1 MIFSESEE
9 VKINCTPNQPIPGAW
24 SQDGQVTREQ
34 PIRDS
39 QERRKGVANTVLKN
53 QSSVSKDTHISESEK
68 ENSVSSGRSLSQ
80 CKKSPEKK
88 VYKRAVGKDNKTTN
102 VTLYENSGLNKSTGA
117 KSNVP
122 VTVKNSDENEK
133 KPVTRR
139 DSSGKRKQTGS
150 TDTCTNRSSKRRK
163 SLPANLS
170 NVHAD
175 RVEGDMVRQDDKT
188 TSDRV
193 KQGMVRQDD
202 KTTSDRVKQ
211 GTVREDDKTTSD
223 RVKQGTVREDDKTT
237 SDKVKQ
243 EKNVKPKGVKTRL
256 RRSTDGNMVK
266 ADINE
271 RAKSINEAGIVEDVV
286 NKTLGV
292 KVAKK
297 IGDEKKGSQCRKT
310 PVSKTLKQN
319 WEAPKASGRRNSIGQ
334 LEKKGNVV
342 VILKLMFSSL

>member
-39 QERRKGVANTVLKN
+39 QERRKGGANTVLKN

-102 VTLYENSGLNKSTGA
+102 VTLDENSGLNKSTGA

-139 DSSGKRKQTGS
+139 DSSGKRKQIGS

-175 RVEGDMVRQDDKT
+175 RVEGDMVR
-188 TSDRV
+188 
-193 KQGMVRQDD
+193 
-202 KTTSDRVKQ
+202 
-211 GTVREDDKTTSD
+211 EDDKTTSD

-243 EKNVKPKGVKTRL
+243 GKNVKPKGVKTRL

-342 VILKLMFSSL
+342 VI

>member
-39 QERRKGVANTVLKN
+39 QERRKGGANTVLKN

-102 VTLYENSGLNKSTGA
+102 VTLDENSGLNKSTDA
-117 KSNVP
+117 KYNVP
-122 VTVKNSDENEK
+122 FTVKNSDENEK

-163 SLPANLS
+163 SLSANLS

-175 RVEGDMVRQDDKT
+175 IVEGD
-188 TSDRV
+188 
-193 KQGMVRQDD
+193 
-202 KTTSDRVKQ
+202 
-211 GTVREDDKTTSD
+211 TVREDDKTTSD

-243 EKNVKPKGVKTRL
+243 GKNVKPKGVKTRL

>member
-39 QERRKGVANTVLKN
+39 QERRKGGANTVLKN

-102 VTLYENSGLNKSTGA
+102 VTLDENSGLNKSTGA

-175 RVEGDMVRQDDKT
+175 RVEGDMVR
-188 TSDRV
+188 
-193 KQGMVRQDD
+193 
-202 KTTSDRVKQ
+202 
-211 GTVREDDKTTSD
+211 
-223 RVKQGTVREDDKTT
+223 EDDKTT

-243 EKNVKPKGVKTRL
+243 GKNVKPKGVKTRL

>member
-39 QERRKGVANTVLKN
+39 QERRKGGANTVLKN

-68 ENSVSSGRSLSQ
+68 ENSVSSERSLSQ

-102 VTLYENSGLNKSTGA
+102 VTLDENSGLNKSTGA

-122 VTVKNSDENEK
+122 VTVKNSNENEK

-193 KQGMVRQDD
+193 KQG
-202 KTTSDRVKQ
+202 
-211 GTVREDDKTTSD
+211 TVREDDKTTSD

-243 EKNVKPKGVKTRL
+243 EKNVKPKVVKTRL

-342 VILKLMFSSL
+342 VILKFMFSSL

>member
-39 QERRKGVANTVLKN
+39 QERRKGGANTVLKN

-102 VTLYENSGLNKSTGA
+102 VTGLNKSTGA

-150 TDTCTNRSSKRRK
+150 ADTCTNRSSKRRK

-188 TSDRV
+188 TSD
-193 KQGMVRQDD
+193 K
-202 KTTSDRVKQ
+202 VKQ
-211 GTVREDDKTTSD
+211 GTVREDDKTTSNK
-223 RVKQGTVREDDKTT
+223 VKQG
-237 SDKVKQ
+237 
-243 EKNVKPKGVKTRL
+243 KNVKPKGVKTRL

-319 WEAPKASGRRNSIGQ
+319 GEAPKASGRRNSIGQ